1 MALPATGRLPLLNA
15 DRHHNRSDI
24 TVHVVRA
31 LDDLQ
36 KVYVLR
42 ALTYMA
48 EQACPYEEEFDGNDL
63 CALHL
68 LANENGQPAGSLRIR
83 FFSEF
88 CKIERVCI
96 DPRRR
101 GGAILNFLMAHA
113 FEIISR
119 KGYKRALAYIQARL
133 EGMWTHVMTCQ
144 VIDRTGFGVSGL
156 DYLTLEIPV
165 PDHPEAI
172 RVNSDPFVVLR
183 PEGEWDKAGVLDPK
197 PGEADMPPQ
206 PPAPQH
212 TPSRAARELRAR
224 AS

>member
-1 MALPATGRLPLLNA
+1 MALPETGRLPLLNA
-15 DRHHNRSDI
+15 ERHHNRSDI
-24 TVHVVRA
+24 AVHVVRS

-36 KVYVLR
+36 KVSVLR
-42 ALTYMA
+42 AITYMS
-48 EQACPYEEEFDGNDL
+48 EQDCPYDEEFDGNDL

-68 LANENGQPAGSLRIR
+68 LAIENGQPAGSLRIR

-113 FEIISR
+113 FEIIAR

-133 EGMWTHVMTCQ
+133 EGMWTHVMTCR
-144 VIDRTGFGVSGL
+144 VIEREGFGVSGL
-156 DYLTLEIPV
+156 DYLTLDIPV
-165 PDHPEAI
+165 PEHPLAI
-172 RVNSDPFVVLR
+172 RFDSDPFIVLR
-183 PEGEWDKAGVLDPK
+183 PEGDWDKEGVLDPK
-197 PGEADMPPQ
+197 PQPLL
-206 PPAPQH
+206 PPAAMP
-212 TPSRAARELRAR
+212 AANGSKAAEALRAR